1 MLTRIH
7 TEKQM
12 RDFSSTMLTPH
23 LVFTIF
29 FFFFCKWTEET
40 RVKTHEINKVILCWI
55 VIWCYGLE
63 NQEPNS
69 TQHSIRKTL
78 HCSPLPSWANAYFK
92 SHFLDLLGCPFTS
105 LPPALL
111 NLMKIVPY
119 LWSPIV
125 AFLSLGFSPG
135 SSFLFQRPLFLYSD
149 SVLFDFIYTQVCPQ
163 SSDLHTPAS
172 L

>member
-12 RDFSSTMLTPH
+12 SNFSSTVLTPH
-23 LVFTIF
+23 LVFTI
-29 FFFFCKWTEET
+29 FFFCKWTEET
-40 RVKTHEINKVILCWI
+40 RVKTHEINKVILYWT
-55 VIWCYGLE
+55 VIWCYGLG

-69 TQHSIRKTL
+69 TQHSVRKTL
-78 HCSPLPSWANAYFK
+78 HCSPPPSWANAYFK
-92 SHFLDLLGCPFTS
+92 SHFLDLLGCPSTS

-111 NLMKIVPY
+111 SLLKILPY
-119 LWSPIV
+119 LWYPIV

-135 SSFLFQRPLFLYSD
+135 SSFRFHRPLFLYSD
-149 SVLFDFIYTQVCPQ
+149 SVLFEFIYTLVCPQ
-163 SSDLHTPAS
+163 SSGLHIPAS